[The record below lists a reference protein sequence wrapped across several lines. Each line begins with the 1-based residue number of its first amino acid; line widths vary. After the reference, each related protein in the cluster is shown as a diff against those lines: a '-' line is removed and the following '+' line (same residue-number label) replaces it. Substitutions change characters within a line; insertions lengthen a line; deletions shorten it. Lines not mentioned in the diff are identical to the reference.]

1 MRVLSI
7 WISRW
12 LNSYLLRNTQ
22 LPKSPLLNV
31 RADQMPWMIV
41 RMRAG
46 GTADSRLSHRMRDPK
61 QYAHPIRL
69 LVPYH
74 AALNRAFAVASP
86 PPQSFPPSDD
96 RVPLQNSLM
105 GPLFQDLWH
114 TIARIVSFF
123 RGKYFFT

>member
-1 MRVLSI
+1 M
-7 WISRW
+7 
-12 LNSYLLRNTQ
+12 LRNTQ

-31 RADQMPWMIV
+31 RTDQMPWMIV

-61 QYAHPIRL
+61 QYAHPIPL

-86 PPQSFPPSDD
+86 PPPPPILS
-96 RVPLQNSLM
+96 S
-105 GPLFQDLWH
+105 
-114 TIARIVSFF
+114 
-123 RGKYFFT
+123 